1 MPSVQRGQ
9 VYKLGG
15 GSWAYR
21 YRDEHGRRRQRGG
34 FKTKGEASDAL
45 SDALDVARLGPLA
58 AARRDWTV
66 AELVERYLAQHQ
78 AAPATI
84 ARLTAM
90 TKKATAAFGDVRLRE
105 LLPDEI
111 GAWAKRLPEGHRHDA
126 MVAFR
131 QLLNAGVRWKLIDE
145 NPAKLVP
152 NPLPRRAEIR
162 PFESWEEIEAVAEEL
177 GPFEAIPIF
186 AAGTGLRPEEWLALD
201 RRDVDRVGRAVTV
214 RRTFSGGELREYGKT
229 SRSRRRVPLRTRV
242 LDALEALRPRL
253 DTPLLLPALRGGYV
267 NLHNWR
273 AREWSRRFE
282 RPGSSRSGGSTTC
295 ATPTRPSR
303 SRPGC
308 RCSLSRGGWGRA
320 SR

>member
-131 QLLNAGVRWKLIDE
+131 QVLNAGVRWKLIDE

-152 NPLPRRAEIR
+152 NPLPRRVSSARLRPASIR
-162 PFESWEEIEAVAEEL
+162 RGRSQAGRWPVPSTTARPAAS
-177 GPFEAIPIF
+177 AIWCRSSSMSASLF
-186 AAGTGLRPEEWLALD
+186 AA
-201 RRDVDRVGRAVTV
+201 
-214 RRTFSGGELREYGKT
+214 S
-229 SRSRRRVPLRTRV
+229 
-242 LDALEALRPRL
+242 
-253 DTPLLLPALRGGYV
+253 
-267 NLHNWR
+267 NL
-273 AREWSRRFE
+273 
-282 RPGSSRSGGSTTC
+282 GS
-295 ATPTRPSR
+295 
-303 SRPGC
+303 
-308 RCSLSRGGWGRA
+308 GRA
-320 SR
+320 SARGC